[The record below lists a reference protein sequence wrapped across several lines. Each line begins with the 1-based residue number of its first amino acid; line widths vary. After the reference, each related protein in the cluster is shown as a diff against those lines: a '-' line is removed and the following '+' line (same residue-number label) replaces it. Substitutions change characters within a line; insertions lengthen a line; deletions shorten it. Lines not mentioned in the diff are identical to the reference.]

1 MKQKVNY
8 REILLFLATFPIFIN
23 FLLTYNEE
31 VKFQILKYFI
41 SSLPL
46 TVLLFLFFYIT
57 GLMIKEAFKFKTIAF
72 SISLVFSSL
81 FIFDNIFLFLSGKFN
96 FKFLVYFYLVI
107 LYLLTL
113 SRLKNSRKY
122 FYILFNILLFL
133 LMNFLSSNGYFF
145 DKHLELFTSDEERL
159 WIPTT
164 QIIYEQNYLI
174 ALQSST
180 IDGYGLYSSYIKSF
194 ISTITTFGGSFIYNA
209 SISNLFLL
217 FFFLIIYEINTKKR
231 IKLIL
236 TILFISIFFTNNW
249 INYLFFNSLLGEG
262 PACFIF
268 GAIIIELT
276 KYEKKVP
283 SFLLVYLAFNIYGKN
298 FLTVVTI
305 FVLFIYLFK
314 YKRVSYFVAG
324 MIPVLISMVNSIL
337 FKVGYLWEFYF
348 SESNSQKSQEN
359 WSPVNL
365 GEILKEFYIDKTLS
379 IVFVLIF
386 VFYILSKDKLKKFG
400 ELENLSETVFFVNI
414 FIVIAVYVFL
424 VNEYTAIQDSYRYL
438 ISTLFLIPNVLT
450 NYTLNKQ

>member
-8 REILLFLATFPIFIN
+8 REILLLLATIPIVVN
-23 FLLTYNEE
+23 FLLTFNEE
-31 VKFQILKYFI
+31 IKYQILKFFI

-46 TVLLFLFFYIT
+46 TIFLFLFFYVT
-57 GLMIKEAFKFKTIAF
+57 GVMIKEAFNLKTITF

-81 FIFDNIFLFLSGKFN
+81 FILDNIFLFLSGN
-96 FKFLVYFYLVI
+96 FKFRYVVYFYLI
-107 LYLLTL
+107 FLYFLIFN
-113 SRLKNSRKY
+113 RVNNSKKY
-122 FYILFNILLFL
+122 FYILFLVVLFSFMNIL
-133 LMNFLSSNGYFF
+133 SGNGLFF

-164 QIIYEQNYLI
+164 QLIYEQNYLV
-174 ALQSST
+174 ALQSSN
-180 IDGYGLYSSYIKSF
+180 IEGYGLYSSYIKSF
-194 ISTITTFGGSFIYNA
+194 ISTITTISDSFVYNA

-217 FFFLIIYEINTKKR
+217 FFFLTIYEINSKKR

-236 TILFISIFFTNNW
+236 TILFFSIFFTNNW
-249 INYLFFNSLLGEG
+249 LNYLFFNSLLGEG
-262 PACFIF
+262 PAGFIF
-268 GAIIIELT
+268 GATVIELT

-305 FVLFIYLFK
+305 FVLFIYLFR
-314 YKRVSYFVAG
+314 YKKVSYFVAG
-324 MIPVLISMVNSIL
+324 MVPVLISLINSIL
-337 FKVGYLWEFYF
+337 FKIGYLWEFYF
-348 SESNSQKSQEN
+348 SESNSQKSQQN

-386 VFYILSKDKLKKFG
+386 VFYIFSKDKLKKFG

-414 FIVIAVYVFL
+414 FIVIAVYLFL

-438 ISTLFLIPNVLT
+438 INTLFLIPNVLT
-450 NYTLNKQ
+450 KYTHNNQ